1 MSVEVIETVTILPS
15 LKKVKRA
22 FEKKETTIVFTTETG
37 SAYTLVARSGGV
49 FVIKD
54 KTGRVSKGT
63 NVVVHE
69 GRTQLRRGRKV
80 LWESTGEV
88 SGIADFTVAE
98 KK

>member
-15 LKKVKRA
+15 LKKVKKA

-54 KTGRVSKGT
+54 ATGRVSQGT
-63 NVVVHE
+63 NMVVRE
-69 GRTQLRRGRKV
+69 GKTQLRRGRKV
-80 LWESTGEV
+80 VWESTGEV
-88 SGIADFTVAE
+88 SGIADFAVAE
-98 KK
+98 K